1 MQKTTSSSTLQ
12 SVTSNARRKNF
23 TDADKDTFIDILF
36 EYKNDLECKITNKNN
51 NEEKKTA
58 WREIT
63 LKFNAQSVI
72 QRAEESL
79 KNLYNNLKAD
89 TKKAIAARNRGIMAT
104 GGGEQAAGMNQ
115 IQLKM
120 ASYLGDSIEPLS
132 NSYDSNKTLEAVTNQ
147 WAIKVVDQPAESA
160 IPLKKISSVNGIETY
175 EVNDEQEIEVND
187 EQEIEVISLE
197 DNEGAQAISI
207 SRASKSTSDLS
218 LSFKKPNII
227 NKTVSLGKKAI
238 PKPKLSLRS
247 RISRSTDNIQKLTD
261 VKENQFNEKHNMELE
276 IFNLK
281 KKLLLKQIAIAE
293 TELEIKKLQLE
304 KEINDNTKDVEPSA
318 NKENR
323 I

>member
-227 NKTVSLGKKAI
+227 NKTVSLGEKAI